1 MNRLLTNIRKRD
13 IIPTNINKRRY
24 IVSMDKGTKQ
34 NKFEKA
40 RNIFRQHGG
49 ILRMSEAVHAGIHR
63 RMLYAMLDD
72 GVIEKLDRG
81 LYRLSELPPL
91 GNPDLVS
98 IARKVPT
105 GVICLISA
113 LSFHEITTQV
123 PHEVYIALKRG
134 TETPRIK
141 HPPIRV
147 FRFTGDA
154 FTEGIDTPMVDGVQL
169 RIYSPE
175 KTLADCFKYRNK
187 IGLDTAIEALKFYR
201 DKKRVK
207 VNELMRYARI
217 CRVEKV
223 MKPYMEAL
231 L

>member
-1 MNRLLTNIRKRD
+1 MAKMTEQD
-13 IIPTNINKRRY
+13 
-24 IVSMDKGTKQ
+24 
-34 NKFEKA
+34 KFEKA

-49 ILRMSEAVHAGIHR
+49 ILKMSEAVHTGIHR
-63 RMLYAMLDD
+63 KMLYAMFDN

-91 GNPDLVS
+91 GNLDLVS
-98 IARKVPT
+98 VARKVPT

-113 LSFHEITTQV
+113 LSFYEITTQI

-141 HPPIRV
+141 HPPVRV

-154 FTEGIDTPMVDGVQL
+154 FTEGVETPMVDGVKL
-169 RIYSPE
+169 HIYSPE
-175 KTLADCFKYRNK
+175 KTLADCFKFRNK
-187 IGLDTAIEALKFYR
+187 IGLDTAIEAVKFYR
-201 DKKRVK
+201 DKKSVK

>member
-1 MNRLLTNIRKRD
+1 MAKMTEQD
-13 IIPTNINKRRY
+13 
-24 IVSMDKGTKQ
+24 
-34 NKFEKA
+34 KFEKA

-49 ILRMSEAVHAGIHR
+49 ILKMSEAVQTGIHR
-63 RMLYAMLDD
+63 KMLYAMLDN

-91 GNPDLVS
+91 GNLDLVS
-98 IARKVPT
+98 VARKVPT

-113 LSFHEITTQV
+113 LSIYEITTQI

-141 HPPIRV
+141 HPPVRV

-154 FTEGIDTPMVDGVQL
+154 FTEGVETPMVDGVKL
-169 RIYSPE
+169 HIYNPE
-175 KTLADCFKYRNK
+175 KTLADCFKFRNK
-187 IGLDTAIEALKFYR
+187 IGLDTAIEAFKFYR

>member
-1 MNRLLTNIRKRD
+1 MAKMTEQD
-13 IIPTNINKRRY
+13 
-24 IVSMDKGTKQ
+24 
-34 NKFEKA
+34 KFEKA
-40 RNIFRQHGG
+40 RSIFRQHDG
-49 ILRMSEAVHAGIHR
+49 ILKMSEAVQTGIHR
-63 RMLYAMLDD
+63 KMLYTMLDN

-91 GNPDLVS
+91 GNLDLVS
-98 IARKVPT
+98 VARKVPT

-113 LSFHEITTQV
+113 LSFYEITTQI

-141 HPPIRV
+141 HPPVRV

-154 FTEGIDTPMVDGVQL
+154 FTEGVETPMVDGVKL
-169 RIYSPE
+169 HIYSPE
-175 KTLADCFKYRNK
+175 KTLADCFKFRNK
-187 IGLDTAIEALKFYR
+187 IGLDTAIEAVKFYR

-207 VNELMRYARI
+207 VDELMRYARI

-223 MKPYMEAL
+223 MRPYMEAL

>member
-1 MNRLLTNIRKRD
+1 MAKMTE
-13 IIPTNINKRRY
+13 
-24 IVSMDKGTKQ
+24 Q
-34 NKFEKA
+34 NKFEKV
-40 RNIFRQHGG
+40 RNIFRQQGG
-49 ILRMSEAVHAGIHR
+49 ILKMSEAVQTGIHR
-63 RMLYAMLDD
+63 KMLYAMLDN

-91 GNPDLVS
+91 GNLDLVS
-98 IARKVPT
+98 VARKVPT

-113 LSFHEITTQV
+113 LSFHELTTQI

-141 HPPIRV
+141 HPPVRV

-154 FTEGIDTPMVDGVQL
+154 FTEGVETPTVDGVKL
-169 RIYSPE
+169 HIYSPE
-175 KTLADCFKYRNK
+175 KTLADCFKFRNK
-187 IGLDTAIEALKFYR
+187 IGLDTAIEAVKFYR
-201 DKKRVK
+201 DKKHVK
-207 VNELMRYARI
+207 VDELMRYARI

>member
-1 MNRLLTNIRKRD
+1 MAKMTEQD
-13 IIPTNINKRRY
+13 
-24 IVSMDKGTKQ
+24 
-34 NKFEKA
+34 KFEKA

-49 ILRMSEAVHAGIHR
+49 ILKMSEAVQTGIHR
-63 RMLYAMLDD
+63 KMLYAMLDN

-91 GNPDLVS
+91 GNLDLVS
-98 IARKVPT
+98 VARKVPT

-113 LSFHEITTQV
+113 LSFYEITTQI

-141 HPPIRV
+141 HPPVRV

-154 FTEGIDTPMVDGVQL
+154 FTEGVETPTVDGVKL
-169 RIYSPE
+169 HIYSPE
-175 KTLADCFKYRNK
+175 KTLADCFKFRNK
-187 IGLDTAIEALKFYR
+187 IGLDTAIEAFKFYR
-201 DKKRVK
+201 NKKRVK

>member
-1 MNRLLTNIRKRD
+1 MVKA
-13 IIPTNINKRRY
+13 
-24 IVSMDKGTKQ
+24 TKQ
-34 NKFEKA
+34 DKFEKA
-40 RNIFRQHGG
+40 RNIFHQHGG
-49 ILRMSEAVHAGIHR
+49 ILRMSEAVQAGIHR
-63 RMLYAMLDD
+63 KMLYAMLDD
-72 GVIEKLDRG
+72 GVIEKLERG
-81 LYRLSELPPL
+81 LYRLAELPPL

-98 IARKVPT
+98 VARKVPA

-113 LSFHEITTQV
+113 LSFHEITTQI

-134 TETPRIK
+134 TGTPRIK

-154 FTEGIDTPMVDGVQL
+154 FAEGIETPTVDGIQL

-187 IGLDTAIEALKFYR
+187 IGLDTALEALKFYR
-201 DKKRVK
+201 EKKRVN

-223 MKPYMEAL
+223 MRPYLEAII
-231 L
+231 

>member
-1 MNRLLTNIRKRD
+1 MAKMTEQD
-13 IIPTNINKRRY
+13 
-24 IVSMDKGTKQ
+24 
-34 NKFEKA
+34 KFEKA

-49 ILRMSEAVHAGIHR
+49 ILKMSEAVQTGIHR
-63 RMLYAMLDD
+63 KMLYAMLDN

-91 GNPDLVS
+91 GNLDLVS
-98 IARKVPT
+98 VARKVPT

-113 LSFHEITTQV
+113 LSFHELTTQI

-141 HPPIRV
+141 HPPVRV

-154 FTEGIDTPMVDGVQL
+154 FTEGVETPTVDGVKL
-169 RIYSPE
+169 HIYSPE
-175 KTLADCFKYRNK
+175 KTLADCFKFRNK
-187 IGLDTAIEALKFYR
+187 IGLDTAIEAVKFYR
-201 DKKRVK
+201 DKKHVK
-207 VNELMRYARI
+207 VDELMRYARI

>member
-1 MNRLLTNIRKRD
+1 MAKITEQD
-13 IIPTNINKRRY
+13 
-24 IVSMDKGTKQ
+24 
-34 NKFEKA
+34 KFEKA

-49 ILRMSEAVHAGIHR
+49 ILKMSEAVQAGIHR
-63 RMLYAMLDD
+63 KMLYAMLDD

-91 GNPDLVS
+91 GNLDLVS
-98 IARKVPT
+98 VARKVPT

-113 LSFHEITTQV
+113 LSFYEITTQI

-141 HPPIRV
+141 HPPVRV

-154 FTEGIDTPMVDGVQL
+154 FTEGVETPIVDGVKL
-169 RIYSPE
+169 HIYSPE
-175 KTLADCFKYRNK
+175 KTLADCFKFRNK
-187 IGLDTAIEALKFYR
+187 IGLDTVIEALKFYR
-201 DKKRVK
+201 DKKRLN